1 MLGIRGYQKSCKQ
14 PFRSRYLHA
23 RQATADPECKSLWDP
38 QKSLTQKGVSFKHFQ
53 YSEGINAKLAKMI
66 NVKLNIQKAKI
77 MASGPIT
84 SWLTDEE
91 KVETV
96 TDFIFLGSK
105 ITVAGDY
112 SCEIKTLALWK
123 KNFDKPRQH
132 IKKQRHHFAN
142 KHP

>member
-1 MLGIRGYQKSCKQ
+1 
-14 PFRSRYLHA
+14 
-23 RQATADPECKSLWDP
+23 
-38 QKSLTQKGVSFKHFQ
+38 
-53 YSEGINAKLAKMI
+53 
-66 NVKLNIQKAKI
+66 